1 MHTHVFFPNR
11 PGTNF
16 QIILDVSS
24 FRSQNTPHPADAHS
38 PDPLSSVSSPTPSP
52 AQPSPAWVSPRAGW
66 QRSKLVNTLLGSSVD
81 FAI

>member
-38 PDPLSSVSSPTPSP
+38 PDPLSSISSPTPSP
-52 AQPSPAWVSPRAGW
+52 ARVSPRASW

>member
-16 QIILDVSS
+16 KIILDVSS

-38 PDPLSSVSSPTPSP
+38 PDPLSSISSPTPSP
-52 AQPSPAWVSPRAGW
+52 AQPGLVQGQAGNVQSW
-66 QRSKLVNTLLGSSVD
+66 LTLYWAALLILQYD
-81 FAI
+81 Y